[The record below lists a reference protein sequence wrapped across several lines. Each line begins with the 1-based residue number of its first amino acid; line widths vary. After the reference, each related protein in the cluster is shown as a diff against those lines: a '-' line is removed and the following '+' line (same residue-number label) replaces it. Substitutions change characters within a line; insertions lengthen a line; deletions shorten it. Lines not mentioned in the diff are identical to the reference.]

1 MTEKWGNAYED
12 SDLWWQQGGQGE
24 LRELLEAYG
33 YDFEIR
39 EYGSG
44 AELYIVIA
52 APFYLQY
59 RKRTVELT
67 SAALIKL
74 HLDFKVLLDKL

>member
-1 MTEKWGNAYED
+1 VSGMVIRVIFMTRLYIIWLRFNNKR
-12 SDLWWQQGGQGE
+12 QQG
-24 LRELLEAYG
+24 AYSSMVCG
-33 YDFEIR
+33 VFF
-39 EYGSG
+39 
-44 AELYIVIA
+44 LVIV
-52 APFYLQY
+52 APFYLRY